1 MDDRENALGDRL
13 SRAPSLADRALSPA
27 EARAE
32 AERRLHKAWL
42 SETARQTA
50 SVEEVAPVAP
60 APRPDPRTE
69 ILGQSW
75 EESSNEPRWVVP
87 RDSDWTI
94 AHRAGGNAPQ
104 ADQEWV
110 SPSESNAA
118 PAQRH
123 DAPPAPQYVTPETRY
138 AALKYV
144 ALETRYA
151 APQYT
156 PQAPQYAAPQQA
168 TPQYAPQA
176 SQPPTPVAP
185 QTQYA
190 APQYTPQAPQYAA
203 PPQSGWT
210 IAHRAGGNAPQADQ
224 EWVRPSESNA
234 AAAQRYHAPQA
245 PQSTAPQQ
253 ATPQYT
259 APQAPQYAPQAPQY
273 AAPQQATPQYAPQAS
288 QPFTPVAPQ
297 HAPSFPPSDD
307 AALRGGVIENLE
319 FARQRVEELR
329 KLQEWRL
336 GQERRVSEE
345 IGRRNAL
352 AEVALDEELQAR
364 REAEEYRL
372 AKWRAEARTQF
383 ERDLAREE
391 AEFERRLADRRRD
404 AEVEVEARLL
414 RRIDDAAR
422 RAEALEKGRTDP
434 PDGGQPSD
442 PRLYVVRNAV

>member
-110 SPSESNAA
+110 
-118 PAQRH
+118 
-123 DAPPAPQYVTPETRY
+123 
-138 AALKYV
+138 
-144 ALETRYA
+144 
-151 APQYT
+151 
-156 PQAPQYAAPQQA
+156 
-168 TPQYAPQA
+168 
-176 SQPPTPVAP
+176 
-185 QTQYA
+185 
-190 APQYTPQAPQYAA
+190 
-203 PPQSGWT
+203 
-210 IAHRAGGNAPQADQ
+210 
-224 EWVRPSESNA
+224 RPSESNA

-253 ATPQYT
+253 ATPQY
-259 APQAPQYAPQAPQY
+259 APQAPQYAAPQQASPQYAPQAPQY
-273 AAPQQATPQYAPQAS
+273 AAPQQASPQYAPQAS

-434 PDGGQPSD
+434 PDGEQPSD